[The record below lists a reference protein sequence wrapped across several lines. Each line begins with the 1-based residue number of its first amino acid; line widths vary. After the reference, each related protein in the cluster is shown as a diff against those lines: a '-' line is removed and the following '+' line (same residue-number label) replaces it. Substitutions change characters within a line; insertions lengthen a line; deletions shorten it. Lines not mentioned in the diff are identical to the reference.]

1 MISFVVIFPVL
12 YFGGV
17 NLYKKKIIQLFNKES
32 KKRRQQKRKKC
43 SVLYFVLKNFQNICH
58 QVSNFT

>member
-32 KKRRQQKRKKC
+32 KKRRQQKRKKMFSALFC
-43 SVLYFVLKNFQNICH
+43 S
-58 QVSNFT
+58 